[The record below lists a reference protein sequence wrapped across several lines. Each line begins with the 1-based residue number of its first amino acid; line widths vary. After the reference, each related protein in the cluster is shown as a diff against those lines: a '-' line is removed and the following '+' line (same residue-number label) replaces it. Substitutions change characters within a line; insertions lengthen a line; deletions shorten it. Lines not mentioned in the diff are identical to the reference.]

1 MTSRHPAVSCACPKC
16 QSERRT
22 PPPPATEEREALGA
36 TVSAFWDTKDTVE
49 SCINA
54 VLSALAPYRAAEIL
68 AAEARGAE
76 RDRASGAFRLY
87 ADTEAD
93 AVAGLRYIEQRYG
106 RLDGVAWDRVF
117 DAHDRLFAMG
127 SNEHGSGK

>member
-16 QSERRT
+16 QSARRTT
-22 PPPPATEEREALGA
+22 PPPTPATDANPFVGTNWQVRSDTPATEEREALGA

-68 AAEARGAE
+68 AAEANVTAR
-76 RDRASGAFRLY
+76 
-87 ADTEAD
+87 
-93 AVAGLRYIEQRYG
+93 I
-106 RLDGVAWDRVF
+106 VAW
-117 DAHDRLFAMG
+117 
-127 SNEHGSGK
+127 